1 MERQDGLKGA
11 MAMKYI
17 VTSPSERTIEVEAK
31 NSIQAK
37 RKACSV
43 WGRKPSDKWTGV
55 PALKAR
61 RLDKT

>member
-1 MERQDGLKGA
+1 MQYL
-11 MAMKYI
+11 
-17 VTSPSERTIEVEAK
+17 VTSPGERTITVEAQ
-31 NSIQAK
+31 NSTQAK
-37 RKACSV
+37 RQACSV